1 MLKKLLLPAM
11 LAFFIVPC
19 SSAVAAE
26 QLNNCKLKGGSMVQL
41 AAEACVMEGGAVAAA
56 TPVESVAPVVTDASL
71 HLSADP
77 KLADAQRAVA
87 DLLIKPVRDMNSKKQ
102 LPEGIERSVKFDG
115 CRLAVDE
122 DIHVDHGNLL
132 SARMNFKVSSTVDLR
147 NIASDAYGVL
157 GKVTS
162 YGGSLQTYAVSF
174 VEKHSEANN
183 IAIAMFELNGVGSS
197 KYTLSS
203 SGSYWD
209 APNDDLWMADEYGYP
224 AANGMDGAATNKVRI
239 LYLLNTAADAAAL
252 KKALD
257 NVHALCK
264 PNAPG
269 TKPNE

>member
-11 LAFFIVPC
+11 LALSMAPC

-41 AAEACVMEGGAVAAA
+41 AADACVMEGGAVTTAA
-56 TPVESVAPVVTDASL
+56 PVEPVVTDASL

-77 KLADAQRAVA
+77 KLADAQRAAA

-122 DIHVDHGNLL
+122 DIHVDQGNLI
-132 SARMNFKVSSTVDLR
+132 SARMNFNVSSTVDLR
-147 NIASDAYGVL
+147 NISSDAYRVL

-174 VEKHSEANN
+174 VEKHSEAKN
-183 IAIAMFELNGVGSS
+183 IAITMLVQRKEGSS
-197 KYTLSS
+197 RYTLGS

-239 LYLLNTAADAAAL
+239 LYFLNTAEDAAAL

-257 NVHALCK
+257 DVHALCK
-264 PNAPG
+264 LNAPG